1 MVDYDRVQDFLEAHD
16 MEPERVDPKREA
28 ALMLED
34 MRRGLAG
41 EKSDMPMIPTY
52 LSNDAQLPLGRSVAV
67 IDAGGTNFRSALV
80 RFEEDGCHVSE
91 LSKCRMP
98 GVGEPCTWEEFISF
112 VADRIEPLMGRAESI
127 GFCFSYSADITPDM
141 DGRVIRIDKEVVV
154 TGSEGKLIGASLK
167 AELERRGITG
177 KRVVILND
185 TVAVLLGGAAGLDK
199 RAYSGFIG
207 QVSGTGTNTCVSL
220 PERLIGKLGSS
231 EERGMIINM
240 EAGLYTGI
248 PRGSFDLMLDSASNN
263 PGLKAFEKL
272 TAGVYLG
279 QLCRLMLIAAADEG
293 LISRVAGEGARQ
305 LEDIDSAV
313 IDAWSCME
321 RGELLGGAET
331 DLTFAS
337 RLSRALFK
345 RSARGMCTDLL
356 ALAMLTGAGKSTD
369 KPLCVLA
376 EGSLV
381 QKSRIYRPELERL
394 LEEYGREA
402 GVHFVLKVG
411 QETTLPGAAAAALIN
426 HYFDMFLH
434 GDNLCLS
441 GSPAR
446 LPGNLYRPF
455 SYPCCPLWSCA
466 QGCPTASPSVLI
478 IRWR

>member
-1 MVDYDRVQDFLEAHD
+1 MNFISPVHFLYERKRTMVDYDRVQDFLEAHD

-80 RFEEDGCHVSE
+80 CFEEDGCHVSE

-154 TGSEGKLIGASLK
+154 TGSEGKLIGASLR

-248 PRGSFDLMLDSASNN
+248 RAAASTSCSTPQATTPASRPLKSSLPGSISAS
-263 PGLKAFEKL
+263 
-272 TAGVYLG
+272 
-279 QLCRLMLIAAADEG
+279 
-293 LISRVAGEGARQ
+293 
-305 LEDIDSAV
+305 SAV
-313 IDAWSCME
+313 
-321 RGELLGGAET
+321 
-331 DLTFAS
+331 
-337 RLSRALFK
+337 
-345 RSARGMCTDLL
+345 
-356 ALAMLTGAGKSTD
+356 
-369 KPLCVLA
+369 
-376 EGSLV
+376 
-381 QKSRIYRPELERL
+381 
-394 LEEYGREA
+394 
-402 GVHFVLKVG
+402 
-411 QETTLPGAAAAALIN
+411 
-426 HYFDMFLH
+426 
-434 GDNLCLS
+434 
-441 GSPAR
+441 
-446 LPGNLYRPF
+446 
-455 SYPCCPLWSCA
+455 
-466 QGCPTASPSVLI
+466 
-478 IRWR
+478 

>member
-1 MVDYDRVQDFLEAHD
+1 MRLDKYISTLTDLSRKDV
-16 MEPERVDPKREA
+16 KA
-28 ALMLED
+28 ALKYGRISVDGVPARDPAMQVDERTATVTLD
-34 MRRGLAG
+34 GATLMFKRHTHIMMNKPAG
-41 EKSDMPMIPTY
+41 VLTAGA
-52 LSNDAQLPLGRSVAV
+52 AQ
-67 IDAGGTNFRSALV
+67 
-80 RFEEDGCHVSE
+80 RFVN
-91 LSKCRMP
+91 
-98 GVGEPCTWEEFISF
+98 
-112 VADRIEPLMGRAESI
+112 IEGYM
-127 GFCFSYSADITPDM
+127 
-141 DGRVIRIDKEVVV
+141 V
-154 TGSEGKLIGASLK
+154 
-167 AELERRGITG
+167 G

-293 LISRVAGEGARQ
+293 LISRAAGDGARQ
-305 LEDIDSAV
+305 LEDIDSSV
-313 IDAWSCME
+313 IDAWACME

-331 DLTFAS
+331 DLAFAS

-356 ALAMLTGAGKSTD
+356 ALAMLTGAGKSAD

-426 HYFDMFLH
+426 
-434 GDNLCLS
+434 
-441 GSPAR
+441 
-446 LPGNLYRPF
+446 
-455 SYPCCPLWSCA
+455 
-466 QGCPTASPSVLI
+466 
-478 IRWR
+478 

>member
-1 MVDYDRVQDFLEAHD
+1 MD
-16 MEPERVDPKREA
+16 
-28 ALMLED
+28 
-34 MRRGLAG
+34 
-41 EKSDMPMIPTY
+41 
-52 LSNDAQLPLGRSVAV
+52 
-67 IDAGGTNFRSALV
+67 
-80 RFEEDGCHVSE
+80 
-91 LSKCRMP
+91 
-98 GVGEPCTWEEFISF
+98 
-112 VADRIEPLMGRAESI
+112 RAESI

-279 QLCRLMLIAAADEG
+279 QLCRLMLTAAADEG
-293 LISRVAGEGARQ
+293 LISRAAGDGARQ
-305 LEDIDSAV
+305 LEDIDSSV
-313 IDAWSCME
+313 IDAWACME

-331 DLTFAS
+331 DLAFAS

-356 ALAMLTGAGKSTD
+356 ALAMLTGAGKSAD

-426 HYFDMFLH
+426 
-434 GDNLCLS
+434 
-441 GSPAR
+441 
-446 LPGNLYRPF
+446 
-455 SYPCCPLWSCA
+455 
-466 QGCPTASPSVLI
+466 
-478 IRWR
+478 

>member
-1 MVDYDRVQDFLEAHD
+1 MNFISPVHFLYERKRTMVDYDRVQDFLEAHD

-154 TGSEGKLIGASLK
+154 TGSEGKLIGASLR

-293 LISRVAGEGARQ
+293 LISRAAGDGARQ

-321 RGELLGGAET
+321 RGELLGGAEP
-331 DLTFAS
+331 DLAFAS

-356 ALAMLTGAGKSTD
+356 ALAMLTGAGKSAD

-426 HYFDMFLH
+426 
-434 GDNLCLS
+434 
-441 GSPAR
+441 
-446 LPGNLYRPF
+446 
-455 SYPCCPLWSCA
+455 
-466 QGCPTASPSVLI
+466 
-478 IRWR
+478 

>member
-1 MVDYDRVQDFLEAHD
+1 MVDYDRVQDFLEAHG

-154 TGSEGKLIGASLK
+154 TGSEGKLIGASLR
-167 AELERRGITG
+167 AELERRGIT
-177 KRVVILND
+177 
-185 TVAVLLGGAAGLDK
+185 
-199 RAYSGFIG
+199 GFIG

-293 LISRVAGEGARQ
+293 LISRAAGDGARQ
-305 LEDIDSAV
+305 LEDIDSSI

-331 DLTFAS
+331 DLAFAS

-356 ALAMLTGAGKSTD
+356 ALAMLTGAGKSAD

-426 HYFDMFLH
+426 
-434 GDNLCLS
+434 
-441 GSPAR
+441 
-446 LPGNLYRPF
+446 
-455 SYPCCPLWSCA
+455 
-466 QGCPTASPSVLI
+466 
-478 IRWR
+478 

>member
-1 MVDYDRVQDFLEAHD
+1 MNFISPVCLYERKKTLVDYDRVQDFLEAHG
-16 MEPERVDPKREA
+16 MEPERVDPRREA

-80 RFEEDGCHVSE
+80 CFERDGCHVSE
-91 LSKCRMP
+91 LNKCKMP
-98 GVGEPCTWEEFISF
+98 GVGKPCTWGEFISF
-112 VADRIEPLMGRAESI
+112 VADRIEPLMDRAESI

-167 AELERRGITG
+167 AELENRGITG

-231 EERGMIINM
+231 KERGMIINM

-293 LISRVAGEGARQ
+293 LISRAAGEGARR

-313 IDAWSCME
+313 IDSGIISTPPILTKSFSTAVPT
-321 RGELLGGAET
+321 T
-331 DLTFAS
+331 DITES
-337 RLSRALFK
+337 
-345 RSARGMCTDLL
+345 
-356 ALAMLTGAGKSTD
+356 
-369 KPLCVLA
+369 
-376 EGSLV
+376 
-381 QKSRIYRPELERL
+381 
-394 LEEYGREA
+394 
-402 GVHFVLKVG
+402 
-411 QETTLPGAAAAALIN
+411 
-426 HYFDMFLH
+426 
-434 GDNLCLS
+434 
-441 GSPAR
+441 
-446 LPGNLYRPF
+446 
-455 SYPCCPLWSCA
+455 
-466 QGCPTASPSVLI
+466 
-478 IRWR
+478 